1 MLEMLGTRIHA
12 LAVERSQFGASHQ
25 RNPSG
30 LQKSPSPADLE
41 NPSTMQPLTRSPS
54 PEDEE
59 EDLVARLQAVRAR
72 KVESLERLERLEK
85 ERQERESS
93 KA

>member
-1 MLEMLGTRIHA
+1 
-12 LAVERSQFGASHQ
+12 
-25 RNPSG
+25 
-30 LQKSPSPADLE
+30 
-41 NPSTMQPLTRSPS
+41 MQPLTRSPS

-72 KVESLERLERLEK
+72 KVESLERLEK